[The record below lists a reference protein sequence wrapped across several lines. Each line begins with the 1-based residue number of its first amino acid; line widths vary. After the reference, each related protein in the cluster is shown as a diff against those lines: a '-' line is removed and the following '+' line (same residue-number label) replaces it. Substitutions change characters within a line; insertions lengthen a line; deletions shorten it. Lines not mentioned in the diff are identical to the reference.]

1 MAIKK
6 NLGGTSFSR
15 NLHSVMLIVVFILIL
30 VLQLQSTNQIMSKTM
45 AFLHVKPISV
55 NTNDIPSVTEVEV
68 SPACKPHFQLTT
80 PLIGRTNTSKFK
92 RLYFY
97 HVRKA
102 GGTSLSTYFKRVAK
116 HHGLQYVHTE
126 YGMAEEPGTNSV
138 PTLYVTH
145 MRDPVSVIVLYL
157 CKNICIAASYLMFI
171 YISSF
176 YFYIGC

>member
-1 MAIKK
+1 MAAFF
-6 NLGGTSFSR
+6 LVAC
-15 NLHSVMLIVVFILIL
+15 LLISQMRHRLIL
-30 VLQLQSTNQIMSKTM
+30 NESSSTAVYYGNSTTPQQQHS
-45 AFLHVKPISV
+45 AV
-55 NTNDIPSVTEVEV
+55 V
-68 SPACKPHFQLTT
+68 SPACKPHFQLST

-157 CKNICIAASYLMFI
+157 CKNICIAASYLMFM
-171 YISSF
+171 YIF
-176 YFYIGC
+176 LLFFFYIGC